1 MLLSKT
7 MTFHLPKAASFRYL
21 IAVPLKYYLMFD
33 STCWSFSLFG
43 TCFISGLACFL
54 RECWDDLRTTGSCGL
69 VGLLSQKIL
78 YCIVLTFL
86 LTDCRFPLNASN
98 TSLIC
103 PLFSSFLTTTQAST
117 ILHLDYYYVQTGL
130 SVNPFSST
138 V

>member
-1 MLLSKT
+1 MLLLKT

-86 LTDCRFPLNASN
+86 LTGLQIPFECIKYFPNL
-98 TSLIC
+98 
-103 PLFSSFLTTTQAST
+103 ST
-117 ILHLDYYYVQTGL
+117 ILILSYYHPGQHHIAPGL
-130 SVNPFSST
+130 LLRANRAFC
-138 V
+138 